1 MIDSDE
7 EYNLVEVKSFAKDKN
22 GAYIYLRQLLLANN
36 EFETMREFAEEYFP
50 NLTYLDLSDNLIRE
64 IPEMNLD
71 KIE

>member
-1 MIDSDE
+1 
-7 EYNLVEVKSFAKDKN
+7 
-22 GAYIYLRQLLLANN
+22 
-36 EFETMREFAEEYFP
+36 MREFAEEYFP